1 VTAAVLVTVYEG
13 KVRVANAHGQ
23 VDVRPGEQAMAQEG
37 AAPSRLPPPDGPVKI
52 VMGGPGVPADLLA
65 PPAADATREQ
75 LIARDAKQREQ
86 IASLDA
92 RVHSL
97 EAAVGKAGKPRSPG
111 DNDPRGWGDK
121 MFGFTPA
128 EYAEMAK
135 SCEARFDMP
144 GFDLEAP
151 QLGPKQAE
159 KLGLADDELA
169 PVNEMLK
176 RENDHYLKELR
187 ALYIEATGDTQGV
200 ETLQPMAMG
209 MEIQHK
215 SNERDNSTA
224 RRRIDL
230 ERAGQVAPPADL
242 SKMPVIDRYF
252 RLVMSEG
259 DRVQAELGKIIGPE
273 RAQEMREKGMG
284 GNRSIMNGCSDDDE
298 AEGAK

>member
-1 VTAAVLVTVYEG
+1 VTVYEG

-23 VDVRPGEQAMAQEG
+23 VDVRPGEQAVAQEG
-37 AAPSRLPPPDGPVKI
+37 GAPSRLPAPDGPVRI

-65 PPAADATREQ
+65 PPAADVTREQ
-75 LIARDAKQREQ
+75 LLARDAKQREQ
-86 IASLDA
+86 IASLDQ

-97 EAAVGKAGKPRSPG
+97 EAAVAKPHAPG
-111 DNDPRGWGDK
+111 DAAANDPRGWGDK
-121 MFGFTPA
+121 MFGFTPE
-128 EYAEMAK
+128 EYKEMAK

-151 QLGPKQAE
+151 QLSAKQAD
-159 KLGLADDELA
+159 KLGLADDELG

-187 ALYIEATGDTQGV
+187 ALYVEATGDTQGV

-215 SNERDNSTA
+215 SNDPDSSAA

-259 DRVQAELGKIIGPE
+259 DRVQAELGKIVGPE
-273 RAQEMREKGMG
+273 RAQELREKGLSSH
-284 GNRSIMNGCSDDDE
+284 RSVMNGCNDDDA